1 MMMRSFSVTFV
12 PAALSGLVAAP
23 ALAAD
28 LDIKVEVPKLNVAEY
43 HKPYVAVWVERED
56 NSVAAQ
62 LAVWYDIKMKNN
74 EGVKWLKDMRQWW
87 RRGGNDLAMP
97 IDGVSGATRAPGEET
112 LSFSDGKSPLGKLPA
127 GNYKL
132 QIEAAREVGGREL
145 VSVPFTWPPKKAE
158 TLSAK
163 GSSELGA
170 VSVQLKP

>member
-1 MMMRSFSVTFV
+1 MRSFSVTFV
-12 PAALSGLVAAP
+12 PAALTGLVAAP

-28 LDIKVEVPKLNVAEY
+28 LSVKVEVPKLNVAEY

-97 IDGVSGATRAPGEET
+97 IDGVSGATRAPGEEIV
-112 LSFSDGKSPLGKLPA
+112 SFSDGKAPLGKLAA

-145 VSVPFTWPPKKAE
+145 ISVPFSWPPKKAE